1 MTGYSIV
8 NLAEALKL
16 QEESRTIDDEE
27 AQTRARDAFCK
38 IQEAISTFY
47 CPQNPDVEQ
56 FLKAKAFDFA
66 KQGITATYLI
76 FAPYK
81 GHPALVGYFALA
93 NKYMFVPKQKI
104 DSRTW
109 RQRISKFG
117 QYNDDMKGYQL
128 SIPLIAQLGKN
139 FHNDYNKLISGDE
152 LLKLACDKVKQ
163 IQIMLSGKLT
173 YVECEDKECLIQ
185 FYTANGF
192 RRIANRYL
200 SKAERREND
209 NPYLVQLIK
218 YIKKSK

>member
-1 MTGYSIV
+1 MTGYNIV
-8 NLAEALKL
+8 NLVEVLKL
-16 QEESRTIDDEE
+16 QEQSDEIGTE
-27 AQTRARDAFCK
+27 ETKTAARNAFRK

-56 FLKAKAFDFA
+56 FLKLKAFDFA
-66 KQGITATYLI
+66 KQGITATYLV

-81 GHPALVGYFALA
+81 RQPALVGYFSLA
-93 NKYMFVPKQKI
+93 NKYMFVPNKKI
-104 DSRTW
+104 DSKTW

-139 FHNDYNKLISGDE
+139 FHNGHNELISGDE
-152 LLKLACDKVKQ
+152 LLKLACDKIKQ
-163 IQIMLSGKLT
+163 IQIMLSGKLA

-200 SKAERREND
+200 AKEEKGDND
-209 NPYLVQLIK
+209 NPYLV
-218 YIKKSK
+218 